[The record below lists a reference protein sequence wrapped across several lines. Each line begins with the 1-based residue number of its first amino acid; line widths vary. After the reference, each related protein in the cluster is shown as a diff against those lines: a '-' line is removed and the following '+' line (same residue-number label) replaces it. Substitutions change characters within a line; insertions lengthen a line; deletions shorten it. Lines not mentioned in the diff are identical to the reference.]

1 MQPEELDYRAIRQ
14 SVEKSLKRR
23 KSIMRWVL
31 LGVNLIM
38 FGLFTIIAWGMAQG
52 TGLLVDSNP
61 QGEGLIG
68 ALVMLNIGWFT
79 ALMFQFFSAIVDVPN
94 AENQM
99 RAQIM
104 SEEISKAMLNLG
116 ADESDA
122 PVQKAKRMMRLSD
135 DGELEEIVAE
145 DGSEDLTTKAQ
156 RTPR

>member
-1 MQPEELDYRAIRQ
+1 MQPEELDYRAIRK

-31 LGVNLIM
+31 LGVNLMM

-52 TGLLVDSNP
+52 TGLLVEGNP

-79 ALMFQFFSAIVDVPN
+79 GLMFQFFSAIVDVPN

-104 SEEISKAMLNLG
+104 SEEISKAMLELG
-116 ADESDA
+116 ADESEA
-122 PVQKAKRMMRLSD
+122 PAEKAKRTMRLSD
-135 DGELEEIVAE
+135 DGELEEIVE
-145 DGSEDLTTKAQ
+145 EDLTAKAQ

>member
-1 MQPEELDYRAIRQ
+1 MQPEELDYRAIRK

-31 LGVNLIM
+31 LGANLIM

-52 TGLLVDSNP
+52 TGLLVDGNS

-68 ALVMLNIGWFT
+68 ALIMLNIGWFT

-104 SEEISKAMLNLG
+104 SEEISKAMLELG
-116 ADESDA
+116 TDESEA
-122 PVQKAKRMMRLSD
+122 PAEKAKRMMRLSD
-135 DGELEEIVAE
+135 DGELEEIADDTHIE
-145 DGSEDLTTKAQ
+145 LGRQQERGS
-156 RTPR
+156 

>member
-1 MQPEELDYRAIRQ
+1 MQPEELDYRAIRK

-31 LGVNLIM
+31 LGVNLMM

-52 TGLLVDSNP
+52 TGLLVEGNP

-79 ALMFQFFSAIVDVPN
+79 GLMFQFFSAIVDVPN

-104 SEEISKAMLNLG
+104 SEEISKAMLELG
-116 ADESDA
+116 ADESEA
-122 PVQKAKRMMRLSD
+122 PAEKAKRTLRLSD
-135 DGELEEIVAE
+135 DGELEEIVE
-145 DGSEDLTTKAQ
+145 EDLTAKAQ

>member
-14 SVEKSLKRR
+14 NVEKSLKRR

-31 LGVNLIM
+31 LGVNLMM

-52 TGLLVDSNP
+52 TGLL
-61 QGEGLIG
+61 GEGLIG
-68 ALVMLNIGWFT
+68 ALIMLNVGWFT
-79 ALMFQFFSAIVDVPN
+79 ALLFQFISAIADAPN

-104 SEEISKAMLNLG
+104 SEEISKAMLELG

-135 DGELEEIVAE
+135 DGELEEIVE
-145 DGSEDLTTKAQ
+145 EGGPENLTAKAQ

>member
-1 MQPEELDYRAIRQ
+1 MQPESLDYRAIRQ

-23 KSIMRWVL
+23 KTTMRWIL

-52 TGLLVDSNP
+52 TGLLVEGNP

-68 ALVMLNIGWFT
+68 ALIMLNIGWFT

-104 SEEISKAMLNLG
+104 SEEISKAMLELG
-116 ADESDA
+116 TDESEA
-122 PVQKAKRMMRLSD
+122 PAEKAKRMMRLSD
-135 DGELEEIVAE
+135 DGELEEIADDTHIE
-145 DGSEDLTTKAQ
+145 LGRQQERGS
-156 RTPR
+156 

>member
-1 MQPEELDYRAIRQ
+1 MQPEELDYRAIRKN
-14 SVEKSLKRR
+14 VEKSLKRR

-31 LGVNLIM
+31 LGVNLMM

-52 TGLLVDSNP
+52 TGLLVEGNP

-79 ALMFQFFSAIVDVPN
+79 GLMFQFFSAIVDVPN

-104 SEEISKAMLNLG
+104 SEEISKAMLELG
-116 ADESDA
+116 ADESEA
-122 PVQKAKRMMRLSD
+122 PAEKAKRTMRLSD
-135 DGELEEIVAE
+135 DGELEEIVDATAAKP
-145 DGSEDLTTKAQ
+145 GRQQSSE
-156 RTPR
+156 